1 MLHPVSSLAG
11 LGAGCS
17 AMSWETEDR
26 RHLWGRNLDFN
37 TLASDS
43 RITYIPRGT
52 SYATCEQRP
61 ESRFCS
67 AYAAVGTGLLSV
79 SLSPLLY
86 EGINDQGLMGGQLYY
101 REFACYEG
109 FPRPGTAPVQPPVLV
124 YHLLAQCATVA
135 EVVHTLREEL
145 TLLDLPLLGAVPPLH
160 WSFSDRTGE
169 TIVVEPDRDGL
180 HIYRNTLGVMTNSPG
195 YLWHRTNL
203 LNYAGI
209 RDLDHGA
216 MELAGQQLTPC
227 FSGSGA
233 QGLPGDWSS
242 PSRFVRLAFLKT
254 YGVKGATESAGV
266 GAHVPPAP
274 ERRLSAWDGAC
285 APAGVSRRPGRRH
298 SSLRLHRLYRRGLCG
313 ISSLLLDHLR
323 KSADPVCGSL
333 HAASS
338 DPARAVRTGPLAGF
352 PGAGPC
358 VCICGLSHLI
368 CLLVVIPTDSR
379 RYL

>member
-1 MLHPVSSLAG
+1 MLHPVSSLSG

-101 REFACYEG
+101 REFACYED
-109 FPRPGTAPVQPPVLV
+109 FPRPGTAPIQPPVLV

-195 YLWHRTNL
+195 YPWHRTNL

-216 MELAGQQLTPC
+216 MELAAAP
-227 FSGSGA
+227 
-233 QGLPGDWSS
+233 
-242 PSRFVRLAFLKT
+242 
-254 YGVKGATESAGV
+254 KGCRGTGPP
-266 GAHVPPAP
+266 PPA
-274 ERRLSAWDGAC
+274 
-285 APAGVSRRPGRRH
+285 
-298 SSLRLHRLYRRGLCG
+298 LCVW
-313 ISSLLLDHLR
+313 
-323 KSADPVCGSL
+323 P
-333 HAASS
+333 
-338 DPARAVRTGPLAGF
+338 F
-352 PGAGPC
+352 
-358 VCICGLSHLI
+358 
-368 CLLVVIPTDSR
+368 
-379 RYL
+379 

>member
-1 MLHPVSSLAG
+1 MLHPVSSLSG

-101 REFACYEG
+101 REFACYED
-109 FPRPGTAPVQPPVLV
+109 FPRPGTAPIQPPVLV

-266 GAHVPPAP
+266 GAMFRLLQSAAFPLGMVRVSQP
-274 ERRLSAWDGAC
+274 ESPGGLEGDILPYDYTVYTAVAC
-285 APAGVSRRPGRRH
+285 AESLRFYWTTYENQRIQFVDLSTLRHQTRPVQFELGRWPDFRELVPASASAASPISFV
-298 SSLRLHRLYRRGLCG
+298 SSL
-313 ISSLLLDHLR
+313 
-323 KSADPVCGSL
+323 
-333 HAASS
+333 
-338 DPARAVRTGPLAGF
+338 
-352 PGAGPC
+352 
-358 VCICGLSHLI
+358 
-368 CLLVVIPTDSR
+368 
-379 RYL
+379 

>member
-1 MLHPVSSLAG
+1 MKAFPAPVLRRSSRRSWSTIFWL
-11 LGAGCS
+11 S
-17 AMSWETEDR
+17 APLWR
-26 RHLWGRNLDFN
+26 RWSTPSGRNSLCW
-37 TLASDS
+37 TS
-43 RITYIPRGT
+43 RCWVPSHRCTGP
-52 SYATCEQRP
+52 SATGPVRP
-61 ESRFCS
+61 
-67 AYAAVGTGLLSV
+67 LWW
-79 SLSPLLY
+79 
-86 EGINDQGLMGGQLYY
+86 N
-101 REFACYEG
+101 
-109 FPRPGTAPVQPPVLV
+109 
-124 YHLLAQCATVA
+124 
-135 EVVHTLREEL
+135 
-145 TLLDLPLLGAVPPLH
+145 
-160 WSFSDRTGE
+160 
-169 TIVVEPDRDGL
+169 PDRDGL

-266 GAHVPPAP
+266 GAMFRLLQSAAFPLGMVRVPQP
-274 ERRLSAWDGAC
+274 ESPGGLEGDILPYDYTVYTAVAC
-285 APAGVSRRPGRRH
+285 AE
-298 SSLRLHRLYRRGLCG
+298 SLRFYWTTYENQRIQFVDL
-313 ISSLLLDHLR
+313 STLR
-323 KSADPVCGSL
+323 HQTRPVQFELG
-333 HAASS
+333 
-338 DPARAVRTGPLAGF
+338 RWAGF

>member
-1 MLHPVSSLAG
+1 MIHPAPSLSG
-11 LGAGCS
+11 LDAGCS
-17 AMSWETEDR
+17 AMSWETADQ
-26 RHLWGRNLDFN
+26 RHLWGRNFDFN

-43 RITYIPRGT
+43 RVTYLPRGT
-52 SYATCEQRP
+52 CYAICDRMP
-61 ESRFCS
+61 ENRFRS

-101 REFACYEG
+101 RELACYEG
-109 FPRPGTAPVQPPVLV
+109 FPRPGTTPLQPPVLV

-135 EVVHTLREEL
+135 EVVHALREEI
-145 TLLDLPLLGAVPPLH
+145 TLLDAPLLGTVPPLH

-180 HIYRNTLGVMTNSPG
+180 HIYRNTLGVMTNSPD
-195 YLWHRTNL
+195 YPWHRTNL

-216 MELAGQQLTPC
+216 VELAGQRQEPC

-254 YGVKGATESAGV
+254 YGVKGQTEAAGVNAMFRLLESAAFPMGMV
-266 GAHVPPAP
+266 RVPAP
-274 ERRLSAWDGAC
+274 ESPGKLDGDVLPYDYTVYTAVAC
-285 APAGVSRRPGRRH
+285 AESLRFYWTTYENSRIQFVDLSTLCHQPRPLQFELGRWPDFRELTSPSRH
-298 SSLRLHRLYRRGLCG
+298 SAHPIRSAVSL
-313 ISSLLLDHLR
+313 
-323 KSADPVCGSL
+323 
-333 HAASS
+333 
-338 DPARAVRTGPLAGF
+338 
-352 PGAGPC
+352 
-358 VCICGLSHLI
+358 
-368 CLLVVIPTDSR
+368 
-379 RYL
+379 